1 MSDTELLGKLKAKK
15 GLQSLCRTIMYLC
28 GSLSIVALISI
39 PVLAKKDG
47 PWFIPALILAA
58 LLVITL
64 SMWVIVNHIETE
76 LEKELGTGFIEKI
89 LSEKV
94 DLLEYQPFKTLGFD
108 PLRNSKL
115 FDLFDKIEGSDY
127 FRAAYNGVN
136 FEYCDAI
143 LTSREK
149 FGDSNTNI
157 TEFEGGVIRMKIS
170 NPVKGTVIVKQN
182 RNKSAA
188 SLEEAAKKMAK
199 AGFTV
204 SNSGND
210 EFDKA
215 FSVMTEIEGEEKI
228 ILTPEFVN
236 RMSRLS
242 EEVSSRLFISLQEND
257 ITVAIAKSEDFF
269 DIPPVHKMENAEK
282 FKGLYRRQLEE
293 LLTIVNAFTAIPQN

>member
-1 MSDTELLGKLKAKK
+1 
-15 GLQSLCRTIMYLC
+15 MYLC

-210 EFDKA
+210 EFDKT
-215 FSVMTEIEGEEKI
+215 FSVMTEVEGEEKI

-269 DIPPVHKMENAEK
+269 DIPSVHKMENAEK

>member
-115 FDLFDKIEGSDY
+115 FNLFDKIEGSDY

-210 EFDKA
+210 EFDKT
-215 FSVMTEIEGEEKI
+215 FSVMTEVEGEEKI

-269 DIPPVHKMENAEK
+269 DIPSVHKMENAEK

>member
-210 EFDKA
+210 EFDKT
-215 FSVMTEIEGEEKI
+215 FSVMTEVEGEEKI

-269 DIPPVHKMENAEK
+269 DIPSVHKMENAEK

>member
-210 EFDKA
+210 EFDKT
-215 FSVMTEIEGEEKI
+215 FSVMTEVEGEEKI

>member
-28 GSLSIVALISI
+28 GSLSIVSLISI

-210 EFDKA
+210 EFDKT
-215 FSVMTEIEGEEKI
+215 FSVMTEVEGEEKI

-269 DIPPVHKMENAEK
+269 DIPSVHKMENAEK

>member
-210 EFDKA
+210 EFDKT
-215 FSVMTEIEGEEKI
+215 FSVMTEVEGEEKI

-242 EEVSSRLFISLQEND
+242 EEVSSRLFISLQKND

-269 DIPPVHKMENAEK
+269 DIPSVHKMENAEK